1 MRYTITAPMRQSGAI
16 GLFYATSL
24 GFETDETNP
33 EAIKYAGIVAANQ
46 NELLEVGHG
55 PVFVLDST
63 GEYVYPVGFNQ
74 NLME

>member
-1 MRYTITAPMRQSGAI
+1 MKYIITAPMRQSGAI

-46 NELLEVGHG
+46 NGQELGHG
-55 PVFVLDST
+55 PVYAIDST
-63 GEYVYPVGFNQ
+63 GEYVYPAGFKGQ
-74 NLME
+74 